1 MSLAEM
7 RAELREMRKEHVK
20 PVSRMKKGD
29 IAAEIQKMKVH
40 REETAAPAATHSV
53 GAARMTKSA
62 VESIKHA
69 KAAEFPMQPS
79 DAKTPV
85 KAKQAP
91 GKPAGKAAKAVKAKG
106 AANTEAK
113 KKSLTKEQLQAMLDS
128 ME

>member
-7 RAELREMRKEHVK
+7 RAELRELRKEHVK

-29 IAAEIQKMKVH
+29 ISAEIQKMKVH

-53 GAARMTKSA
+53 GAPRMTKSA
-62 VESIKHA
+62 VESVKHA

-79 DAKTPV
+79 DCKTAV
-85 KAKQAP
+85 MAKQSTSKA
-91 GKPAGKAAKAVKAKG
+91 PAGKAAAKVKAP
-106 AANTEAK
+106 EAK
-113 KKSLTKEQLQAMLDS
+113 KKSLTREQLQAMIDS